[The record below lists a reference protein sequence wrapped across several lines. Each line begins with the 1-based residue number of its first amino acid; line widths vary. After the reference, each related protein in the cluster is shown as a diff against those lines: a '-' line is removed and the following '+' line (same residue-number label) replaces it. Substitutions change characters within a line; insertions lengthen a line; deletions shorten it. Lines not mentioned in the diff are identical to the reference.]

1 MFPGAH
7 AASAAGLA
15 ARRNGS
21 TSARGN
27 TKPVSAPS
35 PLTHVA
41 LRTSDLDASVSFY
54 ERYAGL
60 VRVHE
65 REDDGIRV
73 AWLSHQA
80 TDPELVIVLLEMPHE
95 RVLEPSP
102 CDHLG
107 FSVDSRDEVD
117 RLAELA
123 RKDGILKLAPLD
135 AGKVVGY
142 ITMVRDPSGNTCEFS
157 HGQPINPRELPS

>member
-1 MFPGAH
+1 MT
-7 AASAAGLA
+7 
-15 ARRNGS
+15 RRV
-21 TSARGN
+21 A
-27 TKPVSAPS
+27 

-41 LRTSDLDASVSFY
+41 LRTMDMDASVSFY

-60 VRVHE
+60 ARVHE
-65 REDDGIRV
+65 REDEGIRV
-73 AWLSHQA
+73 VWLSHKA
-80 TDPELVIVLLEMPHE
+80 VDPDLVIVLLEMPHE
-95 RVLEPSP
+95 RVLEPGA

-107 FSVDSRDEVD
+107 FAVESRDEVD

-123 RKDGILKLAPLD
+123 RAEGILKLEPLD

-157 HGQPINPRELPS
+157 HGQAIDPRELAD